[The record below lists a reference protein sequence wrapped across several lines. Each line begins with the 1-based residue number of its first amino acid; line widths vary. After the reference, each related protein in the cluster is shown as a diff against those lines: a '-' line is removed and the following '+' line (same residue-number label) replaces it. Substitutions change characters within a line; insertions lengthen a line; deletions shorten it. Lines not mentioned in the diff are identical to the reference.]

1 MPRWDLSSELIHF
14 TQGDTPD
21 AAYARLC
28 RILNDGYLQGS
39 DHLITG
45 GYRCVC
51 FTEAPRTALAAGLV
65 NSWDYGRYAPFGLL
79 FDKRWLFEQSAR
91 PVIYQS
97 AAEFHDLPA
106 SHAWRHM
113 TYEPDRDPPVDFTWE
128 REWRLQTEQLR
139 FDRSCAGIVVPDR
152 DWEARLLA
160 EHDVEQDWRV
170 LEYSQ
175 IMDASLA
182 EQLRDEYH
190 WTLTSL
196 RR

>member
-1 MPRWDLSSELIHF
+1 MPRWDLSTELIHF
-14 TQGDTPD
+14 TKGETSE

-28 RILNDGYLQGS
+28 TILNDGFLRGS
-39 DHLITG
+39 DHLIMG
-45 GYRCVC
+45 NYRCVC
-51 FTEAPRTALAAGLV
+51 FTEAPRAAMAAGLV
-65 NSWDYGRYAPFGLL
+65 NNWNYGRYAPFGLI
-79 FDKRWLFEQSAR
+79 FDKRWLFEQGAR
-91 PVIYQS
+91 PVIYQP
-97 AAEFHDLPA
+97 AAEFYDLPA

-139 FDRSCAGIVVPDR
+139 FDPSCAGIVVSDR
-152 DWEARLLA
+152 DWEAHLLA
-160 EHDVEQDWRV
+160 EHGVEQDWRV

-182 EQLRDEYH
+182 EQLRDPYP